1 MLALTLAL
9 IALAG
14 PPDAPPINA
23 VIGDQSWTAPTPPA
37 HAPEATRI
45 RAHLDHVAAALAAAP
60 TDHLTPT
67 QRRRRAR
74 ALAHL
79 ATYAARG
86 RYPRRA
92 PHDGHG
98 PRRPRFID
106 DRGVPCAVAALI
118 RHSGHPALAH
128 ALNARHQYA
137 YITDID
143 DPALAAWARTHG
155 FTARELATIQPAY
168 GWAAGP
174 AVLDDIIEE
183 HRDALTLRCQGTP
196 PDALDLHFR
205 VSRTQGCRSHRRYIE
220 VTAPDAPP
228 DPFTRCFVRGLQHQL
243 HWHNGLGMRFD
254 RPRVPIPPTFDR
266 TTRYTFPPRG
276 EVIARHL
283 RATNLDPRVTPCWR
297 RGPTRVHGVRAHVT
311 PAPGATYAITVDTT
325 PANPRAARCFT
336 RIIERRLTH
345 AGPAPAEL
353 DVTLAYGRPIDPPDL
368 ALTLT
373 DAQHRHLTRCLDAAH
388 APVDRDLRRRIRLDR
403 ATPLAYTARPGHP
416 LAAHTGSD
424 ALAACLTDAA
434 TAPHYAAP
442 LRAALRAAALPARLA
457 PPARPIRLTL
467 RLAPEGHPDPSPT
480 PAPRSPRRCPPA
492 PAP

>member
-1 MLALTLAL
+1 MLVLALAL

-74 ALAHL
+74 ALDHL

-106 DRGVPCAVAALI
+106 DRGVHCAVAQLI
-118 RHSGHPALAH
+118 RHSGHPDLAH
-128 ALNARHQYA
+128 ALNAHHPYA
-137 YITDID
+137 YITDIH
-143 DPALAAWARTHG
+143 DPALAAWAHTHG
-155 FTARELATIQPAY
+155 LTARELATIQPAY
-168 GWAAGP
+168 GKA
-174 AVLDDIIEE
+174 LDPTQIDETLAR
-183 HRDALTLRCQGTP
+183 HTDALTLRCGAP
-196 PDALDLHFR
+196 PADALDLHFHVGPAPAR
-205 VSRTQGCRSHRRYIE
+205 PCSSHRRYIQVSARGAPE
-220 VTAPDAPP
+220 PRRAPFTRCLVRGLQRLLHRHDGPRDRYTDSPAPMPARFDRTVRLTFAPRADIITRHLHATRLDPRATACWKKGRRPIDGVRVHITAAPDAP
-228 DPFTRCFVRGLQHQL
+228 
-243 HWHNGLGMRFD
+243 
-254 RPRVPIPPTFDR
+254 
-266 TTRYTFPPRG
+266 Y
-276 EVIARHL
+276 A
-283 RATNLDPRVTPCWR
+283 VT
-297 RGPTRVHGVRAHVT
+297 AH
-311 PAPGATYAITVDTT
+311 TT
-325 PANPRAARCFT
+325 PAEAPAAACFT
-336 RIIERRLTH
+336 RLVERRLTH
-345 AGPAPAEL
+345 AGPAPAPL
-353 DVTLAYGRPIDPPDL
+353 DVTLAHGEPPEPPDL

-373 DAQHRHLTRCLDAAH
+373 DPQARDLTRCLDAAH
-388 APVDRDLRRRIRLDR
+388 PAVDRDLRRRIRLDR

-416 LAAHTGSD
+416 LAAHTGSH

-442 LRAALRAAALPARLA
+442 LRAALRAATLPARLA
-457 PPARPIRLTL
+457 PPAPPTRITL
-467 RLAPEGHPDPSPT
+467 RLAPE
-480 PAPRSPRRCPPA
+480 
-492 PAP
+492 